1 MPKELCSHQVRQ
13 PCPLGGQSHAV
24 RRACPPAGRWHH
36 TCSLVALLLVAGAW
50 RATAAQP
57 SGTAAAVQFLAAQ
70 GSSGTWSA
78 DSPRQKADS
87 LAAILALQ
95 SEGGVSASLAALK
108 AKGTLLLNLPAASDM
123 QTTLDMVLELVCAA
137 NTDGQTLLAAR
148 QGGGWGTAR
157 GQEPDVLDTAMA
169 AESLLAR
176 GIAPADGWDA
186 TAQFLLAARKVDG
199 FWSLSEEPA
208 VGKLE
213 LSARVT
219 RVIGVLKQLKQ
230 AGITD
235 PGAVDNAVA
244 ATLPLL
250 RACFRADGRFSLS
263 DDLSQPPSPVT
274 TAELYRTLCQFDQ
287 PSLYADALSLLGSLQ
302 QTDGRWTEPG
312 RPEMDVYTTST
323 VLMAFVAVKPPPS
336 SARAD
341 LMVLPSAISFS
352 PVNPESGQAVAVSV
366 VVFNTGSA
374 VANSV
379 EIAFFNGDPR
389 NGGTQIGTTQ
399 ILTSIA
405 PRGSQAAS
413 VVLDTTGLTAGPL
426 VFVQAD
432 PDGKVAETDV
442 TNNLASRLL
451 HINGLPDATAPAGVD
466 LFVSPRY
473 VSFNGEVTDT
483 VFLIGSPVV
492 TVRITIANL
501 GTDAA
506 SAFVVRVLDGTVP
519 IGRLTV
525 QGLAGATQRALE
537 LPWLP
542 GSGNHAINVSID
554 ADNQVAEINEDNNSA
569 VTNVSVIGATCAVIV
584 SKYKNGL
591 EQDPPLDAYDIAH
604 VQVATAYQG
613 ASIDLLVTDSL
624 GIPARFQPMRIDVS
638 KYQWN
643 VVNVPAGTYT
653 VTATFSAANTGTV
666 MDHAEASFEVRDT
679 TALRSIRVSLPK
691 DIVEGGVLMPIP
703 ISITLANGANVEST
717 WAVSWR
723 VLDPAGAQVAASTAP
738 ENVAILGSQMSKT
751 VTLTEPITGT
761 FSAAGRYTVEV
772 SASAGTAGPFSG
784 QAGFS
789 LLPSLHLNV
798 INEVVPDQVA
808 PLGKVRVKTVLRLS
822 ATGQATGLDVPVGI
836 TDLQVSPSGNIVDS
850 ATSTATIAATGI
862 INAIGEIVPD
872 GTKLAVYVPYG
883 TITGG
888 NPAPGTPS
896 NPQIRIFDIVGGAV
910 SIGYGPRGGTLGSGQ
925 YSLTVMEFHQY
936 HEGEEKWFGKNFGNA
951 EIFLMGQ

>member
-1 MPKELCSHQVRQ
+1 MS
-13 PCPLGGQSHAV
+13 
-24 RRACPPAGRWHH
+24 
-36 TCSLVALLLVAGAW
+36 GAW
-50 RATAAQP
+50 RAAGAQP
-57 SGTAAAVQFLAAQ
+57 SVTDAAVHFLASAQ
-70 GSSGTWSA
+70 NSSSGTWSA
-78 DSPRQKADS
+78 DFADS
-87 LAAILALQ
+87 ARERADTLAVILALDA
-95 SEGGVSASLAALK
+95 EGGASASLPALR
-108 AKGTLLLNLPAASDM
+108 AKGGLLLRLPVEP
-123 QTTLDMVLELVCAA
+123 QTTLDMVLELECNSASTGEA
-137 NTDGQTLLAAR
+137 LLAAR
-148 QGGGWGTAR
+148 NADGGWGTAV
-157 GQEPDVLDTAMA
+157 GQMSDPLDTALA

-186 TAQFLLAARKVDG
+186 TAQFLLAARKADG

-213 LSARVT
+213 LSARVL
-219 RVIGVLKQLKQ
+219 RVLKQLKQ
-230 AGITD
+230 AGLTD
-235 PGAVDNAVA
+235 PAAVDNAIA

-274 TAELYRTLCQFDQ
+274 TAELYRTMVQWDPPANF
-287 PSLYADALSLLGSLQ
+287 SDALSLLGSLQ
-302 QTDGRWTEPG
+302 QSDGRWTEPG

-341 LMVLPSAISFS
+341 LMVLPSAVSFA
-352 PVNPESGQAVAVSV
+352 PANPDPGQSVTVTAVI
-366 VVFNTGSA
+366 FNTGSA

-379 EIAFFNGDPR
+379 DVAFFNGDPR
-389 NGGTQIGTTQ
+389 NGGTQIGGTQ
-399 ILTSIA
+399 VLSSIA
-405 PRGSQAAS
+405 PRGSQVAS

-451 HINGLPDATAPAGVD
+451 HIAGLPDATAPAGVD
-466 LFVSPRY
+466 LFVAPRY

-501 GTDAA
+501 GSDAA
-506 SAFVVRVLDGTVP
+506 GAFVVRVLDGTVP

-542 GSGNHAINVSID
+542 GSGTHAINVSID
-554 ADNQVAEINEDNNSA
+554 ADSQVAETDEDNNSA
-569 VTNVSVIGATCAVIV
+569 AVNVSVIGSTCAVIV
-584 SKYKNGL
+584 RKYKDGV
-591 EQDPPLDAYDIAH
+591 EQEPPFAAYDVARFL
-604 VQVATAYQG
+604 VATAYQG
-613 ASIDLLVTDSL
+613 ATVDLVVTDSQ
-624 GIPARFQPMRIDVS
+624 GIPTRFQPMPLFEAG
-638 KYQWN
+638 KFQWN
-643 VVNVPAGTYT
+643 VTTEPAGTYT
-653 VTATFSAANTGTV
+653 VTATFAAANTGTV
-666 MDHAEASFEVRDT
+666 LDHAEASFEVLDT
-679 TALRSIRVSLPK
+679 VALRSIRVSLPK
-691 DIVEGGVLMPIP
+691 DIVEGGAVEPIQ
-703 ISITLANGANVEST
+703 ISATLANGSNVEAT

-723 VLDPAGAQVAASTAP
+723 VLDPAGAQVAASTAA
-738 ENVAILGSQMSKT
+738 ENVTILGSQMSKT
-751 VTLTEPITGT
+751 LTLAQPITGT
-761 FSAAGRYTVEV
+761 LSAAGRYTVVV
-772 SASAGTAGPFSG
+772 SAAAASAGPFTG
-784 QAGFS
+784 QADFS
-789 LLPSLHLNV
+789 LLPPLHLNV
-798 INEVVPDQVA
+798 TNQVVPDQVA

-822 ATGQATGLDVPVGI
+822 ATGQATGLDVPVAI

-872 GTKLAVYVPYG
+872 GTKIAAYVPYG
-883 TITGG
+883 IISAPGSS
-888 NPAPGTPS
+888 PAPGTPA
-896 NPQIRIFDIVGGAV
+896 NPQIRIFDIVDGAV
-910 SIGYGPRGGTLGSGQ
+910 SIAYAPRGGTLGSGQ

-936 HEGEEKWFGKNFGNA
+936 HDGEEKWLGSNIGNA